1 MVLQAQLA
9 SYDGNIDEAV
19 RLMALARTNAGEGWS
34 ADNDAKLEDYR
45 RSASSKDDAH

>member
-9 SYDGNIDEAV
+9 SHDGDLDEAV

-34 ADNDAKLEDYR
+34 AENDARLEDYR
-45 RSASSKDDAH
+45 RSASANPETR